1 MGGHMLMA
9 DITLVT
15 DAMAALDFK
24 PELVDEIRKLLTEN
38 SNSLDTQIVT
48 AVGPGWFGGSSNGHR
63 IGVNTQMAHQ
73 AVEEEFQKLADS
85 LRDYRT
91 AITQWANEVR
101 DTDATTSAEMTMRQA
116 ALEQVNTTIA
126 DARDE
131 SSSTNMGDG
140 SYTEPTST
148 PTTTTEGSR

>member
-1 MGGHMLMA
+1 MGGNMLMA

-15 DAMAALDFK
+15 DAMAALDVK
-24 PELVDEIRKLLTEN
+24 PEIVDEIRKVLTDN
-38 SNSLDTQIVT
+38 SDSLDTQIVT
-48 AVGPGWFGGSSNGHR
+48 AVGPGWFGGSTNGHR

-85 LRDYRT
+85 LREYRS

-101 DTDATTSAEMTMRQA
+101 DADATSGHEMAVRQA

-131 SSSTNMGDG
+131 SSTTNMGDG
-140 SYTEPTST
+140 SYTEPT
-148 PTTTTEGSR
+148 TTESGS

>member
-1 MGGHMLMA
+1 MLMA
-9 DITLVT
+9 DVVLVT
-15 DAMAALDFK
+15 NAMTALNFE
-24 PELVDEIRKLLTEN
+24 PELIDEIVLLLTDN
-38 SNSLDTQIVT
+38 SDSLGTQVVT
-48 AVGPGWFGGSSNGHR
+48 AVGPGWFGGSTNGHR

-85 LRDYRT
+85 LRGYSD

-101 DTDATTSAEMTMRQA
+101 DVDGTTNAEMTMRQA

-131 SSSTNMGDG
+131 SSSSNMGDG
-140 SYTEPTST
+140 SYTEPA
-148 PTTTTEGSR
+148 TTGSGS

>member
-1 MGGHMLMA
+1 MLMA

-15 DAMAALDFK
+15 DAMAALDVK
-24 PELVDEIRKLLTEN
+24 PEIVDQIRKLLTDN
-38 SNSLDTQIVT
+38 SDSLDTQIVT
-48 AVGPGWFGGSSNGHR
+48 AVAPGWFGGSTNGNR

-101 DTDATTSAEMTMRQA
+101 DVDATSNAEMTMRQT

-126 DARDE
+126 DASDE
-131 SSSTNMGDG
+131 SSSHDLGDG
-140 SYTEPTST
+140 TYTEPT
-148 PTTTTEGSR
+148 PTTTTTESGS